1 MSNEPDPAH
10 MDRFCQE
17 LLPGLLIEVCKV
29 SAPDAAAVA
38 SDVRLRAEAVA
49 HLDRATRETLAAPFF
64 EDSFAYDPAETS
76 PWMKA
81 LTTLVVRNSH
91 LEELHSNGPV
101 EAGGVKGITTYALAP
116 LSHLFAARRRQPL
129 AGGVPGDPFAG
140 LPAEY
145 PRAWACLTALRQ
157 ALIEGGGRVGYKM
170 PDLPP
175 PDLPDAIEI
184 TEAPSADLKSLNN
197 ATMGVIF
204 SGIDPRF
211 DQMAMHYLREAQE
224 GDLVLGLS
232 SLSRISRN
240 SRKLLRVLDFLLAY
254 RTKVI
259 TTNTLLTSK
268 EVWVRNK
275 RIVKPNSEDMT
286 SGLRDLRGLS
296 GSHRKTVEAYVDQ
309 LMKL

>member
-1 MSNEPDPAH
+1 

-38 SDVRLRAEAVA
+38 SDIRLRAEAVA
-49 HLDRATRETLAAPFF
+49 HLDQATRETLAAPFF
-64 EDSFAYDPAETS
+64 EDSSAYDPADAS

-81 LTTLVVRNSH
+81 LTTLVVRNSL

-101 EAGGVKGITTYALAP
+101 ETGGIISITTYALAP
-116 LSHLFAARRRQPL
+116 LSHLFGARRREPL
-129 AGGVPGDPFAG
+129 PGGVVGDMFAG
-140 LPAEY
+140 LAVEY
-145 PRAWACLTALRQ
+145 PCAWACLTALRQ
-157 ALIEGGGRVGYKM
+157 ALINGGGRMGYKM
-170 PDLPP
+170 PDTPP
-175 PDLPDAIEI
+175 PDLPDVAEV
-184 TEAPSADLKSLNN
+184 TEVPGADIKSPND
-197 ATMGVIF
+197 ATVGVIF

-211 DQMAMHYLREAQE
+211 DQMAMHYLRTAQK

-259 TTNTLLTSK
+259 TTNSLLTSK

-275 RIVKPNSEDMT
+275 CIVKPNSQDMT
-286 SGLRDLRGLS
+286 SGLRDFRGLS
-296 GSHRKTVEAYVDQ
+296 GSHRKTVETYVDQ